1 MAENF
6 NVLTPG
12 TPDPIVAASMMW
24 PNFSAAH
31 PGAVNLTI
39 GVIADPNTMRPH
51 RPAVVQRA
59 YAIALEQADQEND
72 YGYPSP
78 AGNPALLTEFGS
90 FAFGPEY
97 YAANRDD
104 ILAYQT
110 MGGTGALWM
119 TQEILSQ
126 LNRRDETGRV
136 PLLLEPGYVNHR
148 AIFSEAQFNTI
159 GYPRVDP
166 ATGTYNHPAA
176 LDAISSMPPHSA
188 LLLQVCGHNDDG
200 ADRTKEQWD
209 EILDAAQSKEAVVVL
224 DGAYIGLARGL
235 TDDTYPL
242 VESARRGML
251 TFACLSGSKIMGL
264 YGERLGAMYVL
275 NARQHLG
282 DAQFNNLNTAYKA
295 NIRRTITGVP
305 SLVARAGA
313 IALQDPEFAPQLEA
327 TRQRIRDHRMAFSAG
342 AGDMVPGVAA
352 GWGLYARARTDGF
365 SPDEITALNAHGLHV
380 LPNSRMN
387 FGGMRDVKQAAWIGS
402 VIANVLGNR

>member
-1 MAENF
+1 MAQDF

-12 TPDPIVAASMMW
+12 NPDPIVAASMMW
-24 PNFSAAH
+24 PNFSATH
-31 PGAVNLTI
+31 PSAVNLTI
-39 GVIADPNTMRPH
+39 GVIADPITMRPY

-59 YAIALEQADQEND
+59 YATAIEQVAQEND
-72 YGYPSP
+72 YGYPNP
-78 AGNPALLTEFGS
+78 AGNPALLSEFGA
-90 FAFGPEY
+90 FAFGAEY
-97 YAANRDD
+97 YAANRED

-148 AIFSEAQFNTI
+148 AIFPEAQFNTV
-159 GYPRVDP
+159 GYPHVDP
-166 ATGTYNHPAA
+166 ATGAYNHPAA

-209 EILDAAQSKEAVVVL
+209 EILDAAQSNEAVVVL

-235 TDDTYPL
+235 PHDAYPL
-242 VESARRGML
+242 VECARRGIL
-251 TFACLSGSKIMGL
+251 TFVCLSGSKIMGL

-282 DAQFNNLNTAYKA
+282 DVQFDNLNTAYKA

-313 IALQDPEFAPQLEA
+313 IALRDPEFAPQLEA
-327 TRQRIRDHRMAFSAG
+327 TRQRVYSHRMSFSAA
-342 AGDMVPGVAA
+342 AGDVVQGAA
-352 GWGLYARARTDGF
+352 TGWGLYARARTDGF
-365 SPDEITALNAHGLHV
+365 SAEEIAALNAHGLHV
-380 LPNSRMN
+380 LPSSRMN
-387 FGGMRDVKQAAWIGS
+387 FGGMKDTTQAAWIGS
-402 VIANVLGNR
+402 VIAEVISNR